1 MQIVVGHPY
10 EAASGRFKGNY
21 KSRERFNNLVRRMW
35 DSFDYN
41 MGNMQYAEN
50 GRGNERTNKFF
61 TGYSRGNVS
70 EQSERSGGAD
80 TGKSIADNTE

>member
-1 MQIVVGHPY
+1 MEVI
-10 EAASGRFKGNY
+10 ESGRFKGNY

-41 MGNMQYAEN
+41 MGNMQYAED
-50 GRGNERTNKFF
+50 GRRNQGIGSVF

>member
-1 MQIVVGHPY
+1 
-10 EAASGRFKGNY
+10 
-21 KSRERFNNLVRRMW
+21 MW

-80 TGKSIADNTE
+80 TVKSIADNTE